1 MSCPFFQL
9 KVTGSGASINNID
22 SWLVIKVWIYFKKAF
37 LKPKISKTNI
47 KKEWFRESKGFWIST
62 VTRNPSI
69 FKAMLSSKTF
79 DLNLLL
85 SLINLFLTY
94 AVWLDEIKFSKTF
107 NLVAKVFEINLVSIF
122 SSDIGLQFSIDFLS
136 LSFF

>member
-1 MSCPFFQL
+1 
-9 KVTGSGASINNID
+9 
-22 SWLVIKVWIYFKKAF
+22 
-37 LKPKISKTNI
+37 
-47 KKEWFRESKGFWIST
+47 
-62 VTRNPSI
+62 
-69 FKAMLSSKTF
+69 MLSSKTF